1 MKRQFKLSLFNTSIE
16 VANSLIIG
24 AASHNGGM
32 GEIDVYGLKTMGEGL
47 VKTFYPHL
55 EITFEIVGETTL
67 CVDAKVNGAWHEI
80 AEIKEIEVFELSKE
94 SELNGLFTS
103 TKEEKEEVI

>member
-32 GEIDVYGLKTMGEGL
+32 GKTTLENLQAMGGGMVMQFNCPIEMS
-47 VKTFYPHL
+47 
-55 EITFEIVGETTL
+55 FEIVGNQL
-67 CVDAKVNGAWHEI
+67 LIDAKINDAWLPI
-80 AEIKEIEVFELSKE
+80 AAIEEIEVFELSKE

>member
-1 MKRQFKLSLFNTSIE
+1 MKKQFKLSLFNTSIE

-24 AASHNGGM
+24 AASCNGGM
-32 GEIDVYGLKTMGEGL
+32 GEIDIHGLKTIGEDL

-67 CVDAKVNGAWHEI
+67 CVDAKVNGSWHEI
-80 AEIKEIEVFELSKE
+80 AEIKEVEIFELSK
-94 SELNGLFTS
+94 SDDLNGLFTS
-103 TKEEKEEVI
+103 EKQEETIL